1 MATPPPD
8 SGEPV
13 GPARAA
19 AADWLARRDRGL
31 TAAEQDDYL
40 QWLASDPRHPALM
53 ARQEATF
60 ALMRRLA
67 LWQPGGGG
75 EPNPELFAPVAAARR
90 RRRAAPWWAA
100 AAAVVALMAG
110 GYYFRTRPAP
120 APAASAA
127 AESALATGFL
137 RVNERRALPDG
148 SLVELKDGSRI
159 DVEFSPAWRRVRLV
173 GEAHFTVAKDPTR
186 PFVVEAGGVAVRAV
200 GTAFNVRLEAG
211 AVDVLVTEGTVRV
224 GPAAAA
230 ATLPESLP
238 AAAVVEARQR
248 TVVSL
253 APTAA
258 APAVVSVTPEQ
269 IREALDW
276 QAPRLQFFETP
287 LGEAV
292 AEFNRRNPA
301 HRLVLQDP
309 ELARERIGGTFRI
322 DNVEG
327 FVRLL
332 EVTLGIHGES
342 SGAGEIRL
350 RRLP

>member
-1 MATPPPD
+1 MATPPAS
-8 SGEPV
+8 SGEPAD
-13 GPARAA
+13 PAVAA

-60 ALMRRLA
+60 ALMSRLSR
-67 LWQPGGGG
+67 WQPGGGG
-75 EPNPELFAPVAAARR
+75 EPNPDLFAPGPVRARWMR
-90 RRRAAPWWAA
+90 LAPWAA
-100 AAAVVALMAG
+100 AAALAVLAG
-110 GYYFRTRPAP
+110 GYFFRSAPVSRPAAP
-120 APAASAA
+120 APAEA
-127 AESALATGFL
+127 ALATGFL

-159 DVEFSPAWRRVRLV
+159 DVEFSPEFRRVRLQ
-173 GEAHFTVAKDPTR
+173 GEAHFTVAKDRAR

-200 GTAFNVRLEAG
+200 GTAFNVRLDAG
-211 AVDVLVTEGTVRV
+211 AVDVLVTEGRV
-224 GPAAAA
+224 SVEPVAVAGGGAGEPGPA
-230 ATLPESLP
+230 P
-238 AAAVVEARQR
+238 ALVEARQR
-248 TVVSL
+248 TVVPL

-258 APAVVSVTPEQ
+258 APEVVSVTPEQ
-269 IREALDW
+269 VREALAW

-301 HRLVLQDP
+301 FCLVLHDA
-309 ELARERIGGTFRI
+309 ELARVRIGGTFRI

-332 EVTLGIHGES
+332 EVTLGIRGEAA
-342 SGAGEIRL
+342 GNGEILL

>member
-1 MATPPPD
+1 MADPFP
-8 SGEPV
+8 SSSEPAD
-13 GPARAA
+13 PAVAA
-19 AADWLARRDRGL
+19 AAAWLARRDRGL

-53 ARQEATF
+53 ARQEAAF
-60 ALMRRLA
+60 ALMSRLSR
-67 LWQPGGGG
+67 WQPGRGA
-75 EPNPELFAPVAAARR
+75 EPNPDLFAPVPATPPRGR
-90 RRRAAPWWAA
+90 WAPWALAA
-100 AAAVVALMAG
+100 AALAVLAG
-110 GYYFRTRPAP
+110 GFLFRTSPLPGATTP
-120 APAASAA
+120 LPGDA
-127 AESALATGFL
+127 ALATGFL

-159 DVEFSPAWRRVRLV
+159 DVDFSPEFRRVRLH
-173 GEAHFTVAKDPTR
+173 GEAHFTVAKNPVR

-211 AVDVLVTEGTVRV
+211 AVDVLVTEGRV
-224 GPAAAA
+224 SVEPVAAVAGGAGEPGPA
-230 ATLPESLP
+230 P
-238 AAAVVEARQR
+238 ALVEARQR
-248 TVVSL
+248 TVVPL

-258 APAVVSVTPEQ
+258 VPEVVSVTPEQ
-269 IREALDW
+269 VREALAW

-292 AEFNRRNPA
+292 AEFNRRNTSY
-301 HRLVLQDP
+301 RLILHDAD
-309 ELARERIGGTFRI
+309 LARVRIGGTFRI

-332 EVTLGIHGES
+332 EVTLGIRSEAAGN
-342 SGAGEIRL
+342 GEIRL

>member
-1 MATPPPD
+1 MATPHAS
-8 SGEPV
+8 SGEPAD
-13 GPARAA
+13 PAVAA

-53 ARQEATF
+53 ARQEAAF

-67 LWQPGGGG
+67 RWQPGGGG
-75 EPNPELFAPVAAARR
+75 EPNPDLFARVPAPRSRR
-90 RRRAAPWWAA
+90 WVPWAA
-100 AAAVVALMAG
+100 AAAALAVIAG
-110 GYYFRTRPAP
+110 GWLFRRVPEARPVP
-120 APAASAA
+120 PAADQA
-127 AESALATGFL
+127 ALATGFL

-148 SLVELKDGSRI
+148 SLVELKDGSRV
-159 DVEFSPAWRRVRLV
+159 DVEFSPEFRRVRLQ
-173 GEAHFTVAKDPTR
+173 GEAHFTVAKDRAR
-186 PFVVEAGGVAVRAV
+186 PFIVEAGGVAVRAV

-211 AVDVLVTEGTVRV
+211 AVDVLVTEGRV
-224 GPAAAA
+224 SVEPMSAASAGEPA
-230 ATLPESLP
+230 P
-238 AAAVVEARQR
+238 APAFVEARQR
-248 TVVSL
+248 TVVPL

-258 APAVVSVTPEQ
+258 APEVVSVTPEQ
-269 IREALDW
+269 VREALAW
-276 QAPRLQFFETP
+276 QAPRLQFFDTP

-301 HRLVLQDP
+301 YRLVLRDA
-309 ELARERIGGTFRI
+309 ELARVRIGGTFRI

-332 EVTLGIHGES
+332 EVTLGIRGEAA
-342 SGAGEIRL
+342 GNGEIEL